1 MKLLLLSAVCHKILD
16 HLPVHKRFPAEKI
29 HLQVASVA
37 GIGNQKIKCLLP
49 DFKGH
54 KSPSPV
60 VLALLGK
67 AILTGKVAV
76 MRNVQAQSLHNRRAL
91 FEIHDIVLVGIL
103 RKKLLVVDQH
113 LHLIKCLFHFSLRIA
128 LPQRIHNLLSC
139 MSFIQGNDIVCH
151 VIHHMNR
158 AAVYIQNNIIAVV
171 LILMNHYNISS
182 LSNSDYYNVQMTAR
196 FANGRL

>member
-1 MKLLLLSAVCHKILD
+1 
-16 HLPVHKRFPAEKI
+16 
-29 HLQVASVA
+29 
-37 GIGNQKIKCLLP
+37 
-49 DFKGH
+49 
-54 KSPSPV
+54 
-60 VLALLGK
+60 
-67 AILTGKVAV
+67 
-76 MRNVQAQSLHNRRAL
+76 
-91 FEIHDIVLVGIL
+91 
-103 RKKLLVVDQH
+103 
-113 LHLIKCLFHFSLRIA
+113 
-128 LPQRIHNLLSC
+128 